1 MTLFNQMNRIFNPNF
16 ENFEPEYDADDLKE
30 CKWCEAYH
38 KEDSEFCCEK
48 CEKEYYLETQ
58 GEDTETEGCDRYHAD
73 KDEELS
79 NN

>member
-1 MTLFNQMNRIFNPNF
+1 MKLFNILDINEDESVIVETP
-16 ENFEPEYDADDLKE
+16 LTE

-38 KEDSEFCCEK
+38 AEDSEFCCQE
-48 CEKEYYLETQ
+48 CEANYWKEY
-58 GEDTETEGCDRYHAD
+58 GDDTEGCDKYHAD